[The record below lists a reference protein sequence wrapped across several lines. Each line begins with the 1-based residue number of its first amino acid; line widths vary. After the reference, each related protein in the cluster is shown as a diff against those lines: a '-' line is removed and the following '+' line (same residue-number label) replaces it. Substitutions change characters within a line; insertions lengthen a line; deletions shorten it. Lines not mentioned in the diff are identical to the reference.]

1 MTKSGG
7 VVRWPNQPTPQ
18 PKVST
23 TTTLAH
29 HSGPLP
35 PPDDLHRYDQL
46 LPGAAQRIIVMA
58 ETEQRHRISM
68 EQATLVSDQRH
79 RDQVLAAQVSN
90 AGSIFRADFVGQL
103 CGWSIAVACVGGAIY
118 NVYLGGSPWATAAF
132 LGLPVATII
141 NAVRNHRP
149 TKRGD
154 KSN

>member
-1 MTKSGG
+1 
-7 VVRWPNQPTPQ
+7 
-18 PKVST
+18 
-23 TTTLAH
+23 
-29 HSGPLP
+29 
-35 PPDDLHRYDQL
+35 
-46 LPGAAQRIIVMA
+46 
-58 ETEQRHRISM
+58 M